1 MNKNFTKSDLKTGHI
16 VVTKGRGNAI
26 LIGDRLKSSLQL
38 SNRGGLT
45 NIGDY
50 DDDLKD
56 KTTEE
61 YDIEKVYK
69 ITNGYDYR
77 LDEII
82 DKLPAG
88 NVELVWE
95 RKREIDWSKVPKFT
109 RVQVRDSDDTT
120 WQNSYFIKRDERAEC
135 LYIATVRDEFTY
147 DGFNIYWKQIRI
159 FDEADIKEEWY
170 K

>member
-26 LIGDRLKSSLQL
+26 LIGNRFESSTQL
-38 SNRGGLT
+38 IHGGGL
-45 NIGDY
+45 IGVEDY
-50 DDDLKD
+50 YDDLKV
-56 KTTEE
+56 KGIEA

-69 ITNGYDYR
+69 ITNGYECR

-82 DKLPAG
+82 DELPIE

-95 RKREIDWSKVPKFT
+95 RKKEIDWNKVPQFT
-109 RVQVRDSDDTT
+109 RVKVRDSDGAR
-120 WQNSYFIKRDERAEC
+120 WRNSYFIRHYEGEKFPYRTTVCDE
-135 LYIATVRDEFTY
+135 YTY
-147 DGFNIYWKQIRI
+147 RSDSTRWRQIKI
-159 FDEADIKEEWY
+159 FDESDIKEEWY